1 MSWRPPET
9 KSRGCGSGCPR
20 VHTCGVPRGPR
31 LRVTLRLPL
40 PGHGKSLL
48 FPSSLQVRRAALVPP
63 APQGVSSGPGGGRRV
78 RLAAPEQASYP
89 MTSPQGAT
97 GGFRVALP
105 RGQFSSHGRRQL
117 FSKCDSVTGVVLVY
131 PPATPL
137 RVAGVRAA
145 CWQPFLRGPVPEAA
159 PLPALPQ
166 DRAPGQLAAG
176 NVILAARA
184 LLLIVPSVHVL

>member
-117 FSKCDSVTGVVLVY
+117 FSKCDSVTGVVLV
-131 PPATPL
+131 PAGHPSE
-137 RVAGVRAA
+137 GGWGA
-145 CWQPFLRGPVPEAA
+145 CSLLA
-159 PLPALPQ
+159 ALPQ
-166 DRAPGQLAAG
+166 RASPRGCTPARFASRPGSWAVG
-176 NVILAARA
+176 
-184 LLLIVPSVHVL
+184 SW